1 MNKEQ
6 INKTF
11 FEDLHEIQINKIN
24 IDKYLKPYTAIDDA
38 RKVML
43 KLILYMNATDKG
55 MNIKK
60 DEAVLD
66 ALRWIKNNAS

>member
-11 FEDLHEIQINKIN
+11 FEDLHEIQMNKIN
-24 IDKYLKPYTAIDDA
+24 TSVIDDA

-43 KLILYMNATDKG
+43 KLILYMNTTDKG
-55 MNIKK
+55 MNAEK
-60 DEAVLD
+60 DEAILD
-66 ALRWIKNNAS
+66 ALKWIKNNVS

>member
-11 FEDLHEIQINKIN
+11 FEDLHQIQTNQIN
-24 IDKYLKPYTAIDDA
+24 TSVIDDA

-43 KLILYMNATDKG
+43 KLILYMNTADKG
-55 MNIKK
+55 MNAEK
-60 DEAVLD
+60 DEAILD
-66 ALRWIKNNAS
+66 ALKWIKNHAS